1 MTQLFIHQR
10 HIPLLLVFCSMALGT
25 AHAQQPARKGAENP
39 NNPCGIIYGD
49 HYGPFDYRTNRAEL
63 QIVESYHF
71 TAKVEQLQS
80 GQSGYLAGDL
90 NYTLKTSP
98 NHHRALMALMNLT
111 ERTKSDLNIGQQWPA
126 VCYFDRATRFRP
138 NDTVVR
144 ALYAQFLAK
153 RNRKADAL
161 AQLDAGVF
169 YAEDNA
175 FSHYNLG
182 LMYLELG
189 APDKALIQAHRA
201 MVLDFPRTALK
212 EQLEKAGQWRE
223 PAPVVAANAASAP
236 VAAAAP
242 APASAASR

>member
-1 MTQLFIHQR
+1 MTHPFIRPQR
-10 HIPLLLVFCSMALGT
+10 LLLLLCTVALGT
-25 AHAQQPARKGAENP
+25 AQAQQAARKGAENP

-49 HYGPFDYRTNRAEL
+49 HYGPFDYRTQRAEL
-63 QIVESYHF
+63 KIVEDFHF
-71 TAKVEQLQS
+71 TAKVEQLQG
-80 GQSGYLAGDL
+80 GQSGHLAGDL

-98 NHHRALMALMNLT
+98 NHHRALMALMRLT
-111 ERTKSDLNIGQQWPA
+111 ERSKSDMNFGQQWPA
-126 VCYFDRATRFRP
+126 ECYFDRATRFRP

-144 ALYAQFLAK
+144 ALFAQFLAK

-161 AQLDAGVF
+161 SQLDAGVF

-182 LMYLELG
+182 LMYMELG

-201 MVLDFPRTALK
+201 MALDFPRTALK

-223 PAPVVAANAASAP
+223 PTPEAAANAASAP
-236 VAAAAP
+236 ALDSAP
-242 APASAASR
+242 VPASAASR